1 MTTPTQTQQ
10 TNISTNQN
18 ISLQNQIMSLKT
30 NLEEKKEEKMRKNM
44 ESTSEKIKEE
54 KDPSSL
60 KSKK

>member
-18 ISLQNQIMSLKT
+18 ISLQNQIISLKT
-30 NLEEKKEEKMRKNM
+30 NLEEKKEEKMIKNM

>member
-30 NLEEKKEEKMRKNM
+30 NLEEKKEEKMIKNM

-54 KDPSSL
+54 KDTSSL

>member
-1 MTTPTQTQQ
+1 MSTQPQTQQ

-30 NLEEKKEEKMRKNM
+30 NLEEKKEEKMIKNM

-54 KDPSSL
+54 KDASSL

>member
-1 MTTPTQTQQ
+1 MSTQPQTQQ

-30 NLEEKKEEKMRKNM
+30 NLEEKKEEKMIKNM

>member
-1 MTTPTQTQQ
+1 MATQPQTQQ

-30 NLEEKKEEKMRKNM
+30 NLEEKKEEKMIKNM